1 MGAKRNK
8 KVENQMSSS
17 LHEVTLAMRFT
28 TVTQKEKE
36 QKESEFFLF
45 SDIILK
51 CFYKLWRMNLSK
63 IAILID
69 KVCAVFFLKITDYT
83 DMPSVSCL
91 SPDIL
96 WNVS

>member
-1 MGAKRNK
+1 MSLAVYFFMGAKHNKK

-45 SDIILK
+45 SDIILE
-51 CFYKLWRMNLSK
+51 CFYKL
-63 IAILID
+63 
-69 KVCAVFFLKITDYT
+69 
-83 DMPSVSCL
+83 
-91 SPDIL
+91 
-96 WNVS
+96 

>member
-1 MGAKRNK
+1 MSLAVYFFVGAKSNK

-45 SDIILK
+45 SDIILEG
-51 CFYKLWRMNLSK
+51 FSTYDEQ
-63 IAILID
+63 A
-69 KVCAVFFLKITDYT
+69 
-83 DMPSVSCL
+83 SVR
-91 SPDIL
+91 
-96 WNVS
+96 